1 MKRIFNWA
9 CLLFV
14 VVTVCSANEIVAQQ
28 LPQFSQYVFN
38 GLYINPAYAGY
49 KGLPYIQSSY
59 RSQWSGFPG
68 APKTFAFSADLSA
81 NEGTMG
87 FGASI
92 LSDKL
97 GPTSTFSALL
107 TYAYRLQVGYDSFLS
122 LGISGGLSEY
132 GIDGTMLNPDEYNDP
147 DIPEGKVNTFTPN
160 MNTGIFFHT
169 SRFYAGLSMF
179 NMIGKK
185 ALEREDISLAY
196 HDFHYYFTA
205 GTMIYIS
212 DEVQFKPSV
221 LIKEAKGS
229 PTNYDING
237 MLLLME
243 RLWLGASYRSNLG
256 NGSKYLQENLNN
268 RNSVAAIV
276 EIFATNQL
284 RIGYSYDHNVNILSN
299 LRNNSHE
306 ISIGYYI
313 MPKDVRVHNPR
324 WF

>member
-1 MKRIFNWA
+1 MRKIFTVYSLCLFAWA
-9 CLLFV
+9 FL
-14 VVTVCSANEIVAQQ
+14 SGSEGQAQQ
-28 LPQFSQYVFN
+28 LPQFSQYIFN
-38 GLYINPAYAGY
+38 GLTINPAYAGY
-49 KGLPYIQSSY
+49 KGVPYIQSSY
-59 RSQWSGFPG
+59 RSQWSDFPG
-68 APKTFAFSADLSA
+68 APKTFSLSADLSA

-107 TYAYRLQVGYDSFLS
+107 TYAYRVQTGYDSFLS
-122 LGISGGLSEY
+122 FGISGGVSEY
-132 GIDGTMLNPDEYNDP
+132 AVDGTMLSPDQGNDP
-147 DIPEGKVNTFTPN
+147 DIPAGKVNTFTPN
-160 MNTGIFFHT
+160 MNTGVFFHT

-179 NMIGKK
+179 NMIGRK

-196 HDFHYYFTA
+196 HDFHYYLTA

-212 DEVQFKPSV
+212 DDVQFKPSV

-237 MLLLME
+237 MVLLME

-256 NGSKYLQENLNN
+256 NGNKNLQENLNN
-268 RNSVAAIV
+268 RNAIAAIV
-276 EIFATNQL
+276 EIFATKQL

-306 ISIGYYI
+306 ISVGYYI
-313 MPKDVRVHNPR
+313 IPGDVRVHNPR

>member
-1 MKRIFNWA
+1 MKKIFILSCFCIFA
-9 CLLFV
+9 GIFF
-14 VVTVCSANEIVAQQ
+14 SGSEGHAQQ
-28 LPQFSQYVFN
+28 LPQFSQYIFN
-38 GLYINPAYAGY
+38 GLNINPAYAGY
-49 KGLPYIQSSY
+49 KGAPYLQSSY

-68 APKTFAFSADLSA
+68 APKTFSLSADLSA

-87 FGASI
+87 FGASL

-97 GPTSTFSALL
+97 GPASTFSALL
-107 TYAYRLQVGYDSFLS
+107 TYAYRLQMGYDSFLS
-122 LGISGGLSEY
+122 VGVSGGVSEY
-132 GIDGTMLNPDEYNDP
+132 AIDGTMFSPDEYNDP

-160 MNTGIFFHT
+160 LNTGVFFHT

-179 NMIGKK
+179 NLIGKK
-185 ALEREDISLAY
+185 ALEKESISLAY
-196 HDFHYYFTA
+196 HDMHYYFTA
-205 GTMIYIS
+205 GAMIFIS
-212 DEVQFKPSV
+212 DDVQFKPSV

-256 NGSKYLQENLNN
+256 NGSESLQENLNN
-268 RNSVAAIV
+268 RNSIAAIV
-276 EIFATNQL
+276 EIFATKQL

-306 ISIGYYI
+306 ISVGYYI
-313 MPKDVRVHNPR
+313 IPRDVRVHNPR